1 MPIDETPNGKPRV
14 GGPLGKLLDHLE
26 WADRRVLDSLRA
38 MPHPDQRALDLYS
51 HVLGAEHVWLSRI
64 LRRAPREKVW
74 PDLTLDGAAALAA
87 ENAAG
92 LRALLESCRVNELQR
107 PIAYS
112 NSAGLAFESTA
123 EDMLLQVVLHGC
135 YHRGQVAMVV
145 RGAGGEPSPTDY
157 IAFVRGA
164 PAAVTP
170 PPHR

>member
-1 MPIDETPNGKPRV
+1 MPIDETTGTTTVDRQ
-14 GGPLGKLLDHLE
+14 LGKLLDHLE

-38 MPHPDQRALDLYS
+38 MPHPNQRALDLYA
-51 HVLGAEHVWLSRI
+51 HVLGAEHAWLSRI
-64 LRRAPREKVW
+64 LRRAPREKIW
-74 PDLTLDGAAALAA
+74 PDLTLEGAAVLAA

-92 LRALLESCRVNELQR
+92 LRALLESCPADELQR
-107 PIAYS
+107 PIAYN
-112 NSAGLAFESTA
+112 NSAGLAFESTV

-170 PPHR
+170 PPRR

>member
-1 MPIDETPNGKPRV
+1 MPIDQTTGVDR
-14 GGPLGKLLDHLE
+14 PLGKLLDHLE

-38 MPHPDQRALDLYS
+38 MPHPDQRALDLYA

-64 LRRAPREKVW
+64 LKRAPREKIW
-74 PDLTLDGAAALAA
+74 PDLALERAAVLAA

-92 LRALLESCRVNELQR
+92 LRALFETGSADELQR
-107 PIAYS
+107 KVAYS
-112 NSAGLAFESTA
+112 NSAGLAFESTV

-170 PPHR
+170 PPRR

>member
-1 MPIDETPNGKPRV
+1 MPIDQTTAVDRQ
-14 GGPLGKLLDHLE
+14 LGKLLDHLE

-38 MPHPDQRALDLYS
+38 MPHPDQRALDLYA
-51 HVLGAEHVWLSRI
+51 HVLGTEHVWLSRI
-64 LRRAPREKVW
+64 LKRAPREKIW
-74 PDLTLDGAAALAA
+74 PDLTLERAAVLAA

-92 LRALLESCRVNELQR
+92 LRALLETGSADELQR
-107 PIAYS
+107 KVAYS
-112 NSAGLAFESTA
+112 NSAGLAFESTV

-170 PPHR
+170 PPRR